1 MTRNESQRTA
11 LLFQPPIYDTQY
23 WAEWSQPSG
32 LLKVGSWLKELG
44 YKTGLFDCL
53 AAGPDREVPH
63 HVMKVVRICSKDE
76 IPLDEFQERRKGKG
90 GKAPGM
96 GHLAADERLKYC
108 FGIPLKSACAR
119 LERHANPPRPLFEE
133 QFRPDEVWITSIMT
147 YWWESTLDSVVAL
160 KRLYPRAAFRIGG
173 IYPTL
178 ASQHLQGKLR
188 ERGLDFKVLSGRNLR
203 IESRVVAEPD
213 CIVIGEVPGA
223 SWKPLDF
230 ELYQKPLW
238 SDTGEPEIP
247 TYCILTTSRGCP
259 YDCSYCAQKA
269 YNEGLL
275 KIRRKPWTD
284 ALADIREKYHK
295 YNIKEF
301 AFYEDNFLLSRDN
314 LVSLLQAI
322 EAAPDLKHL
331 QLYAPEGFEVRLLAK
346 EEELLRLMK
355 KCGFQSVYL
364 PLENVHNQVIRS
376 WNRKHCNLSMYND
389 AVELAAKV
397 GYKLRDMEV
406 NSFVLF
412 GMPDEQLDNIVDT
425 VLYASDKVGSVIP
438 MLYSPVPGSQMYEEQ
453 KEYLHNVRGYDL
465 QHLNG
470 KLYPY
475 LEYNYEK
482 SGITLRDYMGLE
494 SLMFRLNAKAKGES
508 FHFVPENRVFKAL
521 QKHFERLLKGKDPLL
536 SSPSHAEQAWQTRG
550 SDRLRPCLGLTESPL
565 AISISESPLSRDF
578 EEASPLAGE

>member
-1 MTRNESQRTA
+1 MGHNKTQRTA
-11 LLFQPPIYDTQY
+11 LLFHPPIYDTQY

-53 AAGPDREVPH
+53 AAGPEREVPH
-63 HVMKVVRICSKDE
+63 QILKVVRICSTEE
-76 IPLDEFQERRKGKG
+76 IPLEVFRARRRGTSDKKQ
-90 GKAPGM
+90 PGM

-108 FGIPLKSACAR
+108 FGIPLESACR
-119 LERHANPPRPLFEE
+119 KLEEHANPPRPLFD
-133 QFRPDEVWITSIMT
+133 QAFRPDEVWITSIMT
-147 YWWESTLDSVVAL
+147 YWWESTVDSVVSL
-160 KRLYPRAAFRIGG
+160 KRLYPEAKFRIGG

-178 ASQHLQGKLR
+178 APVHLQTKLR
-188 ERGLDFKVLSGRNLR
+188 EKGFEFKILSGRALK
-203 IESRVVAEPD
+203 IESNVVADPD
-213 CIVIGEVPGA
+213 CIVTGEVPGA

-230 ELYQKPLW
+230 ELYRRPMW
-238 SDTGEPEIP
+238 SDSGDAEIP

-275 KIRRKPWTD
+275 KIRRKPWEEV
-284 ALADIREKYHK
+284 LADVREKYTK
-295 YNIKEF
+295 YGIKEF

-314 LVSLLQAI
+314 LVSLLTAI
-322 EAAPDLKHL
+322 EASPDLKHL

-346 EEELLRLMK
+346 EEELLRLMR

-389 AVELAAKV
+389 AVELASKV
-397 GYKLRDMEV
+397 GYKLRDMEI
-406 NSFVLF
+406 NSFILF
-412 GMPDEQLDNIVDT
+412 GMPDEKLSNIVDT

-438 MLYSPVPGSQMYEEQ
+438 MLYSPVPGSQMYEDH
-453 KEYLHNVRGYDL
+453 KKFLHDECGYDL
-465 QHLNG
+465 HHLNG

-475 LEYNYEK
+475 LEYNYK
-482 SGITLRDYMGLE
+482 QSGITLRDYLGLE

-508 FHFVPENRVFKAL
+508 FHFVPENRVFRAL
-521 QKHFERLLKGKDPLL
+521 QSIFGQVGENRDLL
-536 SSPSHAEQAWQTRG
+536 SGLSHSEQGWQARG
-550 SDRLRPCLGLTESPL
+550 SQDSRPCLGLTPSD
-565 AISISESPLSRDF
+565 SDF
-578 EEASPLAGE
+578 STGEEVGAELDAGRAASLDI